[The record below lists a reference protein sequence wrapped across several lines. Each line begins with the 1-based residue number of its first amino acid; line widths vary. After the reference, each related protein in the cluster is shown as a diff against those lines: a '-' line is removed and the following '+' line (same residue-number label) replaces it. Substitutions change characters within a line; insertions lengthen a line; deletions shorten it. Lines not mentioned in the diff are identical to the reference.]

1 MRAQDMIK
9 TMLTIIDGGQAA
21 QVSIEAPW
29 GDPPAETGEVSPLTY
44 NTTSGDEVN
53 RFKQIVDL
61 ASEPKQPTLFA
72 NSPDEHYADIDA
84 VTVDAG
90 GGMNGPKHPHDLRVK
105 DPSAYPHTQ
114 DQSSS
119 LEPHSNRT
127 GLHGALIDAM
137 RGL

>member
-21 QVSIEAPW
+21 QVTITAPVSQ
-29 GDPPAETGEVSPLTY
+29 PELEPIPGEDSPLTH
-44 NTTSGDEVN
+44 TGDDMN

-61 ASEPKQPTLFA
+61 ASEPKQSGIFA
-72 NSPDEHYADIDA
+72 NAPDTKYSDIDS

-114 DQSSS
+114 DQSNS
-119 LEPHSNRT
+119 LDPHSEKSA
-127 GLHGALIDAM
+127 LHAALINAM
-137 RGL
+137 RGI

>member
-1 MRAQDMIK
+1 MIK

-21 QVSIEAPW
+21 QVTITAPVGQPELEPIPGEESPFTHT
-29 GDPPAETGEVSPLTY
+29 GD
-44 NTTSGDEVN
+44 DIN

-61 ASEPKQPTLFA
+61 ASEPKQSGIFA
-72 NSPDEHYADIDA
+72 NAPDTKYSDIDS

-114 DQSSS
+114 DQSHS
-119 LEPHSNRT
+119 LEPHSEKSD
-127 GLHGALIDAM
+127 LHAALINAM
-137 RGL
+137 RGI

>member
-9 TMLTIIDGGQAA
+9 AMLTIIDGGQTT
-21 QVSIEAPW
+21 QVSMEPAVVIEPEAP
-29 GDPPAETGEVSPLTY
+29 GEDSPLTH
-44 NTTSGDEVN
+44 TGTPGDEIN

-61 ASEPKQPTLFA
+61 GSEPEEGDFA
-72 NSPDEHYADIDA
+72 NRPGEQYADVDA

-114 DQSSS
+114 DQSAT
-119 LEPHSNRT
+119 LEPHSNKSD
-127 GLHGALIDAM
+127 LHSALLAAM
-137 RGL
+137 KGI